1 MPSDISSGGRIWS
14 TRSLA
19 TPNVMVDLDVA
30 AILGSTFVCETEL
43 AQVDFVFLATAGSP
57 GSPTAEREGL

>member
-1 MPSDISSGGRIWS
+1 
-14 TRSLA
+14 
-19 TPNVMVDLDVA
+19 MVDLDVA